1 MMKKIL
7 YIEDQPAQRDTIT
20 QMLELGGFEVA
31 AAEDGLAGIDKAF
44 IWQPDLILMDLR
56 MPRLDGY
63 EAIRKLRT
71 AAEMSDVPIIV
82 LSAQSTGNDRD
93 KALEAGANAF
103 IAKPIDLRHLVDTII
118 NFLEQS

>member
-1 MMKKIL
+1 MKKIL

-20 QMLELGGFEVA
+20 EMLALGGFEVA

-44 IWQPDLILMDLR
+44 TWHPDLILMDLR

-63 EAIRKLRT
+63 EAIKKLRSNE
-71 AAEMSDVPIIV
+71 AMENIPIIV
-82 LSAQSTGNDRD
+82 LSAQATGNFRE

-103 IAKPIDLRHLVDTII
+103 VPKPIDLRQLVTTIRR
-118 NFLEQS
+118 FLEEYE

>member
-1 MMKKIL
+1 MKKIL

-20 QMLELGGFEVA
+20 EMLALGGFEVA

-44 IWQPDLILMDLR
+44 TWHPDLILMDLR

-63 EAIRKLRT
+63 EAIKKLRSNE
-71 AAEMSDVPIIV
+71 AMENIPIIV
-82 LSAQSTGNDRD
+82 LSAQATGDFRE

-103 IAKPIDLRHLVDTII
+103 VPKPIDLRQLVTTIRR
-118 NFLEQS
+118 FLEEYE